1 MSTAARKHNA
11 SRRPRR
17 AARGA
22 LAGLALGILPLLLAL
37 PVQAQQSITIQPLSE
52 LLVPL
57 ERRAPA
63 EVLPLNDALLSAE
76 IPGVIEAVHVEVG
89 EAVAAGAVLL
99 QVEEDDY
106 RLALAQ
112 AEASLA
118 SARARKAQA
127 VAQLERARKLAGENY
142 VSADELLNRETA
154 LAVAEADIQGAEV
167 AIRVA
172 QRNLEKC
179 RVVAPFA
186 GVVTA
191 RDAQLGAF
199 VVNGSPLLR
208 LVQTDRFE
216 LDAELPSVAADSL
229 RDASAL
235 WFEAQGERW
244 PLRLLRLSP
253 VVERERRARRA
264 RLAFTG
270 AAAPVG
276 QSGELVWVQS
286 RGVLPANLVSRRNG
300 ELGLFLHDGG
310 RAVFHP
316 LPEAQ
321 EGRPAETDL
330 PPDSEVIVTGRD
342 RLQDGDAVVP
352 R

>member
-1 MSTAARKHNA
+1 MAVL
-11 SRRPRR
+11 
-17 AARGA
+17 
-22 LAGLALGILPLLLAL
+22 LAVTAL
-37 PVQAQQSITIQPLSE
+37 PVLAQQSVTFQPLEE

-76 IPGVIEAVHVEVG
+76 VPGVVEALHVEVG
-89 EAVAAGAVLL
+89 EAVAAGALLL
-99 QVEEDDY
+99 QIEEDDY

-118 SARARKAQA
+118 SARARKSQA
-127 VAQLERARKLAGENY
+127 VVQLERARKLAGENY

-154 LAVAEADIQGAEV
+154 LAVAEADIQGAQV
-167 AIRVA
+167 AIQVA

-216 LDAELPSVAADSL
+216 LDAEVPSVAANSL
-229 RDASAL
+229 PGASAF

-264 RLAFTG
+264 RFAFTG

-286 RGVLPANLVSRRNG
+286 RGVLPATLVSRRNG
-300 ELGLFLHDGG
+300 VLGVFLHDGG
-310 RAVFHP
+310 HAVFHP
-316 LPEAQ
+316 LPGAQ
-321 EGRPAETDL
+321 EGRPTATDL
-330 PPDSEVIVTGRD
+330 PPGSEVIVTGRD
-342 RLQDGDAVVP
+342 RLQDGDPVVP